1 MDGEA
6 QVPSSAVAADADTV
20 AAAAMD
26 DADIDMNEVEA
37 PSAGQTEPSKKEV
50 KLDELFAD
58 DDSDDE
64 FPSSAPVKREAVSSP
79 ARAAS
84 PSYALF
90 VV

>member
-6 QVPSSAVAADADTV
+6 EVPSNAAPADT
-20 AAAAMD
+20 AAAVED
-26 DADIDMNEVEA
+26 VDIDMNEVEA
-37 PSAGQTEPSKKEV
+37 PSAGQAEQSKKEI

-64 FPSSAPVKREAVSSP
+64 FPSSVPVKREAVSSP

-84 PSYALF
+84 PSYVLAF
-90 VV
+90 V